1 MDVRQEITDQIIA
14 ALEAG
19 VPPWRKGWVG
29 SVAPFNASSGKSYRG
44 VNQLITLMQGRQDP
58 RWVTFKQAQAMG
70 LSIRKGEKG
79 TRIIKLVEVE
89 RGAAEGA
96 SDGEGEVVASD
107 QDRRLV
113 MKAYSVFNAEQ
124 VDGFAPMPAREC
136 MIEPAEAVMA
146 IAEGLQQK
154 EAGSLKIRLVGSQPV
169 YFPRTDEVRIP
180 SPAQHISAEE
190 FHGSL
195 LHECVHATG
204 HPKRLARLHM
214 DAKFGSAEY
223 AREELVA
230 EIGTC
235 MALLAVN
242 LPPSKTSLDNHAAY
256 IGSWLKLLREDKAE
270 IFRAAALA
278 QKAADYLCD
287 RAMSTQPKEAKREVA
302 GPKSDGEDSPAQAS
316 EGESVVR
323 DALVES
329 SARDA
334 GIVRGR
340 TKAAQC

>member
-14 ALEAG
+14 ALEGG
-19 VPPWRKGWVG
+19 VPPWRKGWVAD
-29 SVAPFNASSGKSYRG
+29 VAPFNASSGKSYRG
-44 VNQLITLMQGRQDP
+44 VNQLITLMQGRKDP

-70 LSIRKGEKG
+70 LSVRKGEKG
-79 TRIIKLVEVE
+79 TRIIKLVEVD
-89 RGAAEGA
+89 RGPG
-96 SDGEGEVVASD
+96 DGSPDEDGEVVASD
-107 QDRRLV
+107 QSRHLV

-124 VDGFAPMPAREC
+124 VDGFAPLPARVC
-136 MIEPAEAVMA
+136 TIDPAEAVMA

-154 EAGSLKIRLVGSQPV
+154 EAGSLKIRFAGSQPA
-169 YFPRTDEVRIP
+169 YSPRTDEVRIP
-180 SPAQHISAEE
+180 PPAQHLSADE
-190 FHGSL
+190 FHASL

-235 MALLAVN
+235 MALVTVN

-256 IGSWLKLLREDKAE
+256 IGSWLKLLREDRTE

-278 QKAADYLCD
+278 QKATDYLCE
-287 RAMSTQPKEAKREVA
+287 RALRASPRQANDEKAKPAPQDDPA
-302 GPKSDGEDSPAQAS
+302 GVPFNAPS
-316 EGESVVR
+316 
-323 DALVES
+323 L
-329 SARDA
+329 
-334 GIVRGR
+334 
-340 TKAAQC
+340 

>member
-1 MDVRQEITDQIIA
+1 MDIRQEVASQIIV
-14 ALEAG
+14 ALEGG
-19 VPPWRKGWVG
+19 VPPWRKGWVAN
-29 SVAPFNASSGKSYRG
+29 VAPFNASSSKPYRG
-44 VNQLITLMQGRQDP
+44 INQLITLMQGRQDP
-58 RWVTFKQAQAMG
+58 RWVTFKQAQALG
-70 LSIRKGEKG
+70 LSVRKGEKG
-79 TRIIKLVEVE
+79 TRIVKLVEVD
-89 RGAAEGA
+89 RVEG
-96 SDGEGEVVASD
+96 DGSFDGDGEVVASD
-107 QDRRLV
+107 QGRRLV

-124 VDGFAPMPAREC
+124 VDGFAPLPVREC

-146 IAEGLQQK
+146 IAEGLQQR
-154 EAGSLKIRLVGSQPV
+154 EAGSLKIRFVGSQPA
-169 YFPRTDEVRIP
+169 YLPRTDEVRIP
-180 SPAQHISAEE
+180 PPAQHISAEE

-256 IGSWLKLLREDKAE
+256 IGSWLKLLREDKSE

-278 QKAADYLCD
+278 QKAADYLCE
-287 RAMSTQPKEAKREVA
+287 RAVRCQPRQVKDEAIDSKC
-302 GPKSDGEDSPAQAS
+302 DGEDGPEAVPAS
-316 EGESVVR
+316 KSIGGEGPAAPR
-323 DALVES
+323 ALD
-329 SARDA
+329 SAHM
-334 GIVRGR
+334 
-340 TKAAQC
+340 TLS

>member
-1 MDVRQEITDQIIA
+1 LVRRGLYMDVRQEITDQIIS
-14 ALEAG
+14 ALEGG
-19 VPPWRKGWVG
+19 VPPWRKGWAAN
-29 SVAPFNASSGKSYRG
+29 VAPFNASSGKPYRG

-70 LSIRKGEKG
+70 LSVRKGEKG

-89 RGAAEGA
+89 RGE
-96 SDGEGEVVASD
+96 DGLPPDDGEVVASD
-107 QDRRLV
+107 QRRRLV
-113 MKAYSVFNAEQ
+113 MKAYSVFTAEQ
-124 VDGFAPMPAREC
+124 VEGFAPLPVRDC
-136 MIEPAEAVMA
+136 TIEPADAVMA
-146 IAEGLQQK
+146 IAEGLKQK
-154 EAGSLKIRLVGSQPV
+154 EGGSLSIRFVGSQPA
-169 YFPRTDEVRIP
+169 YSPRTDEVRIP
-180 SPAQHISAEE
+180 PLAQHISADE

-242 LPPSKTSLDNHAAY
+242 LPPSKSSLENHAAY
-256 IGSWLKLLREDKAE
+256 IESWLKLLRGDKAE

-278 QKAADYLCD
+278 QKAADYLCEQAV
-287 RAMSTQPKEAKREVA
+287 RHEPREAREKVA
-302 GPKSDGEDSPAQAS
+302 CAVSEDEDHPATCF
-316 EGESVVR
+316 
-323 DALVES
+323 
-329 SARDA
+329 ART
-334 GIVRGR
+334 RR
-340 TKAAQC
+340 QNS

>member
-14 ALEAG
+14 ALEGG
-19 VPPWRKGWVG
+19 VPPWRKGWVAD
-29 SVAPFNASSGKSYRG
+29 VAPFNASSGKSYRG

-70 LSIRKGEKG
+70 LSVRKGEKG
-79 TRIIKLVEVE
+79 TRIIKLLEVD
-89 RGAAEGA
+89 RGACEGA
-96 SDGEGEVVASD
+96 PDADGEVVASD
-107 QDRRLV
+107 QGRRLV

-124 VDGFAPMPAREC
+124 VDGFAPLPAREC
-136 MIEPAEAVMA
+136 TIEPAEAVMA
-146 IAEGLQQK
+146 IVEGLQK
-154 EAGSLKIRLVGSQPV
+154 SEAGLLKIRFTGSQPA

-180 SPAQHISAEE
+180 PPAQHVSAEE
-190 FHGSL
+190 FHASL

-204 HPKRLARLHM
+204 HPKRLARLHL

-235 MALLAVN
+235 MALLLVN
-242 LPPSKTSLDNHAAY
+242 LTPSKTSLDNHAAY

-278 QKAADYLCD
+278 QKAADYLCE
-287 RAMSTQPKEAKREVA
+287 RAMQHQPRQSAAAKVA
-302 GPKSDGEDSPAQAS
+302 SANCDDEDDPVGPQLDEDTAESPGRA
-316 EGESVVR
+316 VI
-323 DALVES
+323 
-329 SARDA
+329 ARRSRA
-334 GIVRGR
+334 R
-340 TKAAQC
+340 